1 MKCKKCGE
9 ELPENSKFCTKCGA
23 KVEEENVV
31 ESKAEEI
38 EEKVV
43 EELTESEEVS
53 EETKAEETEIEESK
67 AEEEEKQEEII
78 EKEDND
84 KFEVKKQEKPKKKSK
99 LKVIVI
105 VFILILAI
113 VAGILYLFK
122 DEIDIFEESDRK
134 SSNSK
139 DKEENVTLEVQD
151 ETNDLEDDEENEE
164 EQKTLITSD
173 KREFNNGLAWS
184 KVDGQ
189 FICINSEGK
198 VVFKLSNEY
207 DTVTDFKNPD
217 YALVS
222 NYYNKAIIDKE
233 GRIITTDKENNAFDK
248 IISED
253 VYAGYAVVYKKVDTY
268 EKQEEQY
275 GIIGFEGNWI
285 LELSK
290 DNKFLESYS
299 IGVTKNIIRNRQELY
314 FVDTAKKI
322 KIQSGINKYLC
333 EDEKNCYI
341 YTYGNKIV
349 QINKESGKTNNI
361 LNDVV
366 SCGNYSDGL
375 FYAKTS
381 KWDKKKKNTITT
393 NAFYDLSG
401 KKQFEIKETNEI
413 DSITEITTD
422 FVGIVTINNGG
433 TKFGTVINKQG
444 EYQFEP
450 IKGVK
455 KLEKI
460 GENKFFISYSNE
472 NGEGEYVC
480 NEKGEKLFDATSM
493 TKYENGYAI
502 KDDTNYVDENGM
514 ILKIVEE

>member
-23 KVEEENVV
+23 KVEEENEV
-31 ESKAEEI
+31 EQKAEEI
-38 EEKVV
+38 EERV
-43 EELTESEEVS
+43 
-53 EETKAEETEIEESK
+53 IEESTENEEVIK
-67 AEEEEKQEEII
+67 EQEIDKIEVEEPIIKEEEKQEEIK
-78 EKEDND
+78 EQEDND

-99 LKVIVI
+99 LKVILI
-105 VFILILAI
+105 VLILILAI
-113 VAGILYLFK
+113 VAGILYVFK
-122 DEIDIFEESDRK
+122 DEIEIFEENDKK
-134 SSNSK
+134 SSNSENK
-139 DKEENVTLEVQD
+139 IEELQD
-151 ETNDLEDDEENEE
+151 ETNELEDDEENKQEDR
-164 EQKTLITSD
+164 TLVTSD

-189 FICINSEGK
+189 FICINTEGK
-198 VVFKLSNEY
+198 VVFRLSNEY

-233 GRIITTDKENNAFDK
+233 GRIITTDRENNAFDK

-253 VYAGYAVVYKKVDTY
+253 VYAGCAVVYKKVDTY

-290 DNKFLESYS
+290 DNKFLSNYS
-299 IGVTKNIIRNRQELY
+299 IGLTKNIIRNGEKLY
-314 FVDTAKKI
+314 FVDTSRKI
-322 KIQSGINKYLC
+322 KIQTGINKYLC

-341 YTYGNKIV
+341 YTYGNKIA
-349 QINKESGKTNNI
+349 QINKQNGKTNNI

-366 SCGNYSDGL
+366 LCGNCSDSL

-381 KWDKKKKNTITT
+381 KWDKKKRTTIIT
-393 NAFYDLSG
+393 NAFYDLNG

-413 DSITEITTD
+413 DTITEVTTD
-422 FVGIVTINNGG
+422 FVGIVIRNNGG
-433 TKFGTVINKQG
+433 TRFGTIINKQG

-455 KLEKI
+455 KLEKV

-502 KDDTNYVDENGM
+502 KDNTNYVDENGM
-514 ILKIVEE
+514 ILKIIE